1 MGRLDGKV
9 VLISGVA
16 RSQGRSHAVRFAEEG
31 ADVIGFDVLDEIKG
45 ALEGHGPATQA
56 DLDETVRQVEA
67 LDRRIIATKAD
78 VRDYAAVK
86 AAVDDGVVQ
95 LGRLDVVLGNAGVF
109 TSPALAEDLEDDIF
123 MDTLNINVAGVWRTA
138 KAAIPHLKKNQNGGS
153 IIITSSGMGL
163 KGYMNFAH
171 YVSSKHALVGL
182 MRTLA
187 LELAPHQIRVNSIH
201 PGVVNTV
208 MVVNDGLARLFRPDL
223 ESPTADDFFEVAKT
237 LNPMGIPAVEAV
249 DISNAMV
256 FLASDEARF
265 ITGVTVPVDA
275 GTLVQ

>member
-16 RSQGRSHAVRFAEEG
+16 RSQGRSHALRFAEEG

-45 ALEGHGPATQA
+45 SVSGPATQA
-56 DLDETVRQVEA
+56 DMDETVRQVEA

-78 VRDYAAVK
+78 VRDWAGVK
-86 AAVDDGVVQ
+86 AAVDDGVAQ

-109 TSPALAEDLEDDIF
+109 TAPSLAEDMEDDIF

-138 KAAIPHLKKNQNGGS
+138 KAAIPHLKNNANGGS
-153 IIITSSGMGL
+153 IIMTSSVAGL
-163 KGYMNFAH
+163 SGIANFAH
-171 YVSSKHALVGL
+171 YVASKHALVGL

-187 LELAPHQIRVNSIH
+187 LELAPSQIRVNTVH
-201 PGVVNTV
+201 PGTVNTV
-208 MVVNDGLARLFRPDL
+208 MVMNDVLARVFRPDL
-223 ESPTADDFFEVAKT
+223 ENPTADDVIAVAQQM
-237 LNPMGIPAVEAV
+237 NPMGADMLEPY

-256 FLASDEARF
+256 FLASDEARY
-265 ITGVTVPVDA
+265 ITGVTLPVDA
-275 GTLVQ
+275 GSMVQ

>member
-16 RSQGRSHAVRFAEEG
+16 RSQGRSHALRFAEEG

-45 ALEGHGPATQA
+45 SPSAPATQE
-56 DLDETVRQVEA
+56 DMDETVRQVEA

-86 AAVDDGVVQ
+86 SAVDDGVAQ

-109 TSPALAEDLEDDIF
+109 TSPALAHELEDDIF
-123 MDTLNINVAGVWRTA
+123 MDTLDINVAGVWRTA
-138 KAAIPHLKKNQNGGS
+138 KAAIPHLKKNEHGGS
-153 IIITSSGMGL
+153 IILTSSVAGLMG
-163 KGYMNFAH
+163 YPNFAH
-171 YVSSKHALVGL
+171 YVSSKHAVVGL

-187 LELAPHQIRVNSIH
+187 LELAPDHIRVNSIH
-201 PGVVNTV
+201 PGSVNTV
-208 MVVNDGLARLFRPDL
+208 MVTNDTIARLFRPDL
-223 ESPTADDFFEVAKT
+223 ENPTAADFAEAAKQM
-237 LNPMGIPAVEAV
+237 NPMGIDMLESF

-256 FLASDEARF
+256 FLASDEARY
-265 ITGVTVPVDA
+265 ITGVTLPVDA
-275 GTLVQ
+275 GTMVQ

>member
-16 RSQGRSHAVRFAEEG
+16 RSQGRSHALRFAEEG

-45 ALEGHGPATQA
+45 SASGPATQA
-56 DLDETVRQVEA
+56 DMDETVRQVEA

-78 VRDYAAVK
+78 VRDWAGVK
-86 AAVDDGVVQ
+86 AAVDDGVAQ

-109 TSPALAEDLEDDIF
+109 TVPSLAEDMEDDIF

-138 KAAIPHLKKNQNGGS
+138 KAAIPHLKNNANGGS
-153 IIITSSGMGL
+153 IIMTSSVAGL
-163 KGYMNFAH
+163 SGIANFAH
-171 YVSSKHALVGL
+171 YVASKHALVGL

-187 LELAPHQIRVNSIH
+187 LELAPSQIRVNTVH
-201 PGVVNTV
+201 PGTVNTV
-208 MVVNDGLARLFRPDL
+208 MVMNDVLARVFRPDL
-223 ESPTADDFFEVAKT
+223 ENPTADDVIAVAQQM
-237 LNPMGIPAVEAV
+237 NPMGADMLEPY

-256 FLASDEARF
+256 FLASDEARY
-265 ITGVTVPVDA
+265 ITGVTLPVDA
-275 GTLVQ
+275 GSMVQ

>member
-31 ADVIGFDVLDEIKG
+31 ADVIGFDLLDEIKG
-45 ALEGHGPATQA
+45 SPSAPATQA
-56 DLDETVRQVEA
+56 DMDETVKQVEA

-86 AAVDDGVVQ
+86 AAVDDGVAQ

-109 TSPALAEDLEDDIF
+109 TAPSLAEDLEDDIF
-123 MDTLNINVAGVWRTA
+123 MDTLDINVAGVWRTA
-138 KAAIPHLKKNQNGGS
+138 KAAIPHLKKNENGGS
-153 IIITSSGMGL
+153 IILTSSVAGLMGFP
-163 KGYMNFAH
+163 NFAH
-171 YVSSKHALVGL
+171 YVSSKHAVVGL

-187 LELAPHQIRVNSIH
+187 LELAPNNIRVNSVH
-201 PGVVNTV
+201 PGSVNTV
-208 MVVNDGLARLFRPDL
+208 MVTNDTLATLFRPDL
-223 ESPTADDFFEVAKT
+223 DKPTLDDLKETMKAM
-237 LNPMGIPAVEAV
+237 NPMGADMLESF

-256 FLASDEARF
+256 FLASDEARY
-265 ITGVTVPVDA
+265 ITGVTLPVDQ

>member
-16 RSQGRSHAVRFAEEG
+16 RSQGRSHALRFAEEG

-45 ALEGHGPATQA
+45 SASGPATQA
-56 DLDETVRQVEA
+56 DMDETGRQGEA

-78 VRDYAAVK
+78 VRDWAGVK
-86 AAVDDGVVQ
+86 AAVDDGVAQ

-109 TSPALAEDLEDDIF
+109 TAPSLAEDMEDDIF

-138 KAAIPHLKKNQNGGS
+138 KAAIPHLKNNANGGS
-153 IIITSSGMGL
+153 IIMTSSVAGL
-163 KGYMNFAH
+163 SGIANFAH
-171 YVSSKHALVGL
+171 YVASKHALVGL

-187 LELAPHQIRVNSIH
+187 LELAPSQIRVNTVH
-201 PGVVNTV
+201 PGTVNTV
-208 MVVNDGLARLFRPDL
+208 MVMNDVLARVFRPDL
-223 ESPTADDFFEVAKT
+223 ENPTADDVIAVAQQM
-237 LNPMGIPAVEAV
+237 NPMGADMLEPY

-256 FLASDEARF
+256 FLASDEARY
-265 ITGVTVPVDA
+265 ITGVTLPVDA
-275 GTLVQ
+275 GSMVQ